1 MLDAHFVIN
10 STNIDDAVRRAA
22 ERALPEHTQVEIRM
36 TNRSQDG
43 KATIHLEIRGAKGLA
58 KSIHIDEHR
67 VQTIRESE
75 DGREQC
81 QLYID
86 ELAARAIKVVHQAE
100 SVETEQEALDRCVE
114 LSGSLTE

>member
-22 ERALPEHTQVEIRM
+22 ERALPEHTQIEIRM

-43 KATIHLEIRGAKGLA
+43 KATIHLETRGATGLA
-58 KSIHIDEHR
+58 KSIH
-67 VQTIRESE
+67 
-75 DGREQC
+75 
-81 QLYID
+81 ID
-86 ELAARAIKVVHQAE
+86 ELAARAIKVAHQAE
-100 SVETEQEALDRCVE
+100 SDETEQEALDRCVE